1 MNFVAIAEH
10 SPAQCP
16 GSNDEVFEIVAS
28 SMPSLPDLEAKHGVT
43 NVGIHVMIAAH
54 KIVVILEAPSF
65 EAAEMVLLESK
76 LVSWNTIQLSQTYTP
91 EQAMQLARV

>member
-1 MNFVAIAEH
+1 
-10 SPAQCP
+10 
-16 GSNDEVFEIVAS
+16 
-28 SMPSLPDLEAKHGVT
+28 
-43 NVGIHVMIAAH
+43 MIAAH